1 MNPEIMELSAQLKA
15 RFDKLQDAYPVKR
28 SALIPMMMYAQ
39 DEFGYVSDEMI
50 EEIARRL
57 ELRTVQV
64 EETLAYYSMLR
75 RKPMGK
81 YHVQVCTNVA
91 CMLRGGYDI
100 LEQAKKR
107 LEIGHKETTK
117 DGIFSLEE
125 VECIGACTGAPAM
138 QVNYDFYE
146 NLTPRSFD
154 DIIEELDAG
163 RRPEP
168 VPVTSG
174 ALHAREPKETILI
187 SKLWGVKDSRKIDV
201 YLQNGGYKALEKAL
215 KDMTP
220 AAIIDEV
227 KKSNLRGRGGAGF
240 PTGMKWSFV
249 PKDSPKAK
257 YVICNAD
264 ESEPGTCKD
273 RPLMEM
279 VPHQLI
285 EGMVIAGRAIGAN
298 RGFIYIRGEYRYV
311 LDLVEEALA
320 EAYQR
325 GYLGKNILGSG
336 FDHDLLIHTGA
347 GAYECGEESA
357 LMESLEGKR
366 GYPRIKPPFPA
377 VVGLYG
383 CPTIIN
389 NVETLSA
396 VPAIILEGGEA
407 YANRGT
413 PRNGGTR
420 LLCVAG
426 HVNKPGIYEIPLGMN
441 MKEFIFGMAGG
452 IPDGKKLKAVIPGG
466 SSCPLL
472 TAEEVDVPMD
482 YDSVAKIGS
491 MMGSGGMV
499 VMGEDTCMVD
509 MARRIMHFYAHESCG
524 WCIPCREGTT
534 WLRKMLERFHAGLGR
549 SEDIDLVG
557 ELAKNML
564 GRTFCPL
571 GDAAAMPTISIVQ
584 KFRSE
589 FEDHLN
595 GRCAYKDTEA
605 LLGAR

>member
-1 MNPEIMELSAQLKA
+1 MALQMSPELTA
-15 RFDKLQDAYPVKR
+15 RFERLQSSYPVKR
-28 SALIPMMMYAQ
+28 SALIPMLMYAQ
-39 DEFGYVSDEMI
+39 DEFGYISDEVI
-50 EEIARRL
+50 AEIAARL

-64 EETLAYYSMLR
+64 EETLEYYSMLH

-91 CMLRGGYDI
+91 CMLRGGNEL
-100 LEQAKKR
+100 LERAKKR
-107 LEIGHKETTK
+107 LEIGHKEVTK
-117 DGIFSLEE
+117 DGVFSLEE

-138 QVNYDFYE
+138 QINYDFYE
-146 NLTPRSFD
+146 NLTPLTFD
-154 DIIEELDAG
+154 RLIQELDYG
-163 RRPEP
+163 RKAQP
-168 VPVTSG
+168 VPVISG
-174 ALHAREPKETILI
+174 ALHERQPGEIPVI
-187 SKLWGVKDSRKIDV
+187 SKRWGIENSPKIDV
-201 YLQNGGYKALEKAL
+201 FLQHGGYQALEKAL
-215 KDMTP
+215 KQMTP
-220 AAIIDEV
+220 ESIIDEM

-279 VPHQLI
+279 DPHQLI
-285 EGMVIAGRAIGAN
+285 EGMVIAGRAIGSHQ
-298 RGFIYIRGEYRYV
+298 GFIYIRGEYRYV
-311 LDLVEEALA
+311 LDIVQGAIT
-320 EAYQR
+320 EAYER

-336 FDHDLLIHTGA
+336 FDYDLLIHTGA

-396 VPAIILEGGEA
+396 VPAIILGGGEA
-407 YANRGT
+407 YANLGT
-413 PRNGGTR
+413 PKNGGTR

-441 MKEFIFGMAGG
+441 MKEFIYGLAGG
-452 IPDGKKLKAVIPGG
+452 ITGGKKLKAVIPGG

-472 TAEEVDVPMD
+472 TADEIDIPMD
-482 YDSVAKIGS
+482 YDSVAKAGS
-491 MMGSGGMV
+491 MLGSGGMV
-499 VMGEDTCMVD
+499 VMDEDTCMVD

-534 WLRKMLERFHAGLGR
+534 WLRKMLERLHAGYGREQDIDMLSELSKNILGR
-549 SEDIDLVG
+549 S
-557 ELAKNML
+557 
-564 GRTFCPL
+564 FCPL

-584 KFRSE
+584 KWRNE
-589 FEDHLN
+589 FEDHLH
-595 GRCAYKDTEA
+595 GRCAYKSAEA
-605 LLGAR
+605 PVGSQ